1 METAREQ
8 VQDFMDSI
16 VHSGTDA
23 LMLGCIDKV
32 GQITYR
38 QAVAEQNAR
47 LLGTEPPTYTHP
59 NTGFITWE

>member
-1 METAREQ
+1 METAKEQ

-47 LLGTEPPTYTHP
+47 LLG
-59 NTGFITWE
+59 NK

>member
-1 METAREQ
+1 MRSHHDGGKAMETTQYQYLAPKE
-8 VQDFMDSI
+8 FLDSI

-38 QAVAEQNAR
+38 QAIAEQNAR
-47 LLGTEPPTYTHP
+47 VLD
-59 NTGFITWE
+59 

>member
-1 METAREQ
+1 MEAVEQ
-8 VQDFMDSI
+8 QEFLDSI

-38 QAVAEQNAR
+38 PAITEQNAR
-47 LLGTEPPTYTHP
+47 VLG
-59 NTGFITWE
+59 

>member
-1 METAREQ
+1 METTQHQYLAPKE
-8 VQDFMDSI
+8 FLDSI

-38 QAVAEQNAR
+38 QAIAEQNAR
-47 LLGTEPPTYTHP
+47 VL
-59 NTGFITWE
+59 N